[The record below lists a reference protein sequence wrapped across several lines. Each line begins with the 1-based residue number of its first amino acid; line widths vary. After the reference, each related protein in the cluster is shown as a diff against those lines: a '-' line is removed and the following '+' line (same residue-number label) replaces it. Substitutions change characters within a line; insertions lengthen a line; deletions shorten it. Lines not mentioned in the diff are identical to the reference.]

1 MCPIAQKVTITQNT
15 QVKYQHSWTDNNDF
29 TEANVAAPGPTRTV
43 LPGAALSQRNV
54 APLGAGSDAT
64 LEIEFNE
71 QVVSPGSGI
80 QVDVGGQTLTG
91 GTRLRPAPD
100 GLPEK
105 WTFTMSSAFLQS
117 LPNAT
122 NTITINATNRFAS
135 NLAIDGDPSSM
146 AFRGYDGTL
155 TGCDAATTPG
165 APSGDTLASFPTKA
179 LPFVV
184 GEAVSAVRGQAR
196 VFGLKLASERLH
208 GIQARAIPRRGEPL
222 HGIRMPGQVFEARKV
237 MSQPSVRIGDDSNQR
252 LAKPSVYR
260 PKGGKPTVCSLAGRF
275 INAGSGGGRLA
286 GYEPSSL
293 VPVVGARPHRAPPS
307 FRTVINLP
315 GVAVVLRRAPPPLA
329 LQNLGK
335 AGKKDRGGCNG

>member
-1 MCPIAQKVTITQNT
+1 L
-15 QVKYQHSWTDNNDF
+15 
-29 TEANVAAPGPTRTV
+29 PTRTV

-252 LAKPSVYR
+252 LAKPSVRAALTRR
-260 PKGGKPTVCSLAGRF
+260 PSNRFVNARLQDPDARKVMSQPSARALALSLAK
-275 INAGSGGGRLA
+275 AA
-286 GYEPSSL
+286 
-293 VPVVGARPHRAPPS
+293 A
-307 FRTVINLP
+307 
-315 GVAVVLRRAPPPLA
+315 AVRRRAPHAHACDSSVSRREHSTSRPSGGRESVGFGSPARACARGVL
-329 LQNLGK
+329 LS
-335 AGKKDRGGCNG
+335 DRGGCNG